1 MQVVII
7 IS

>member
-7 IS
+7 